1 MFRSTVFGSRVAAT
15 GISKAASSKR
25 VLLALALW
33 SGVLMGS
40 AAAAQSSSPPPSA
53 ASPTDQAAPAAKS
66 AAADHRLIKPGDRTC
81 LRSTGSLIPPKQ
93 GDCLPVAGRSY
104 SHDELRNTGAI
115 DNAHALQMLDPSIS
129 LGH

>member
-1 MFRSTVFGSRVAAT
+1 MFRSPVFGSRVAAT

-25 VLLALALW
+25 VLLALALLL
-33 SGVLMGS
+33 GVSLGS
-40 AAAAQSSSPPPSA
+40 AAAQSSSPPPSA

-66 AAADHRLIKPGDRTC
+66 ASADHRLIKPGDRAC
-81 LRSTGSLIPPKQ
+81 LRSTGSLIPPKE

>member
-1 MFRSTVFGSRVAAT
+1 MSHSMIATSALSKRLFFALALSAGVLSAAT
-15 GISKAASSKR
+15 AQSSPSAPPAASS
-25 VLLALALW
+25 
-33 SGVLMGS
+33 S
-40 AAAAQSSSPPPSA
+40 
-53 ASPTDQAAPAAKS
+53 DQASTTSKKTG
-66 AAADHRLIKPGDRTC
+66 ADHRLIRPGDRTC
-81 LRSTGSLIPPKQ
+81 LRSTGSLIPPKN

>member
-1 MFRSTVFGSRVAAT
+1 MSYSTMSPSAL
-15 GISKAASSKR
+15 SKR
-25 VLLALALW
+25 MVLALAL
-33 SGVLMGS
+33 S
-40 AAAAQSSSPPPSA
+40 AAVAMSATAAAQSSPSSA
-53 ASPTDQAAPAAKS
+53 PATSPTGQATTASKTAD
-66 AAADHRLIKPGDRTC
+66 ADHRLIKPGDRAC
-81 LRSTGSLIPPKQ
+81 LRSTGSLIPPKK